1 MEFRNLYSFL
11 RVAELG
17 SVTKAANELGYAQST
32 VTTQIKQLEAE
43 IGYPLFEHIGRR
55 VTLTLHGQQLIPF
68 ANQILTVEQ
77 QIQQLNHTNPA
88 EIHGVLKIGIVESIM
103 NSLLIENIK
112 TYRERF
118 PNVMLQIYPAVT
130 VPLFEMLHRNEVDL
144 IFAMGNHFNSA
155 GSICACSHDE
165 RAVFISSIEHP
176 LAQREELSLSEV
188 IAQPLILTGDITF
201 LRAELTK
208 EAYNRGLELNPVIQT
223 ESSNIIIR
231 LVRQNLGISFLPEH
245 LAYSAFM
252 DGKIAI
258 LPVSDYSL
266 SYQVHIFY
274 HKNKFLSPQM
284 IELIQIIQDYWKN
297 HDQSIDPFQST

>member
-17 SVTKAANELGYAQST
+17 NVTKAANELGYAQST

-43 IGYPLFEHIGRR
+43 IGYPLFEHVGRR

-68 ANQILTVEQ
+68 ANQILSVEQ
-77 QIQQLNHTNPA
+77 QIQQINHTDPA
-88 EIHGVLKIGIVESIM
+88 QIHGTLKIGIVESIM
-103 NSLLIENIK
+103 NSLLIDNIK
-112 TYRERF
+112 KYREQF
-118 PNVMLQIYPAVT
+118 PNVMIQIYPAVT
-130 VPLFEMLHRNEVDL
+130 VPLFEMLHHNEVDL

-155 GSICACSHDE
+155 GCVCACSHDE
-165 RAVFISSIEHP
+165 RAVFVSSVEHP
-176 LAQREELSLSEV
+176 LAQREELSLAEV
-188 IAQPLILTGDITF
+188 LTQPLILTSDITF
-201 LRAELTK
+201 LRSELSK
-208 EAYNRGLELNPVIQT
+208 EAYSRGLEITPVIQT
-223 ESSNIIIR
+223 ESSNIILR

-252 DGKIAI
+252 DGKIAV

-266 SYQVHIFY
+266 AFQVHIFY

-284 IELIQIIQDYWKN
+284 IALIQIIQDYWKS
-297 HDQSIDPFQST
+297 HDQSIDPFPN